1 MYEWYDCCGVACES
15 HFLEDWHISEPKHDV
30 FAWVFFYFFFFTQIW
45 VICMLLWSIQNC
57 GENYAFKILS
67 YHVKYKLYVGQTNG
81 QQAWLNLNEPMKNNL
96 FSFFLLLLSVLLFCF
111 CIFLV
116 ATMTAALSNMGT
128 LSSLLPLPSITNKP
142 PPVPTQ
148 SNISALDEVKR
159 KVAKQAN
166 SISIK
171 EFTDVRLYSLY
182 DTC

>member
-1 MYEWYDCCGVACES
+1 
-15 HFLEDWHISEPKHDV
+15 
-30 FAWVFFYFFFFTQIW
+30 
-45 VICMLLWSIQNC
+45 
-57 GENYAFKILS
+57 
-67 YHVKYKLYVGQTNG
+67 
-81 QQAWLNLNEPMKNNL
+81 MKNNL
-96 FSFFLLLLSVLLFCF
+96 FSFFLLLLSVLSFCF

-182 DTC
+182 DTS